1 MRERELS
8 VSVAM
13 CTYNGGP
20 YIEEQLD
27 SILRQTVQPCELVA
41 NDDGSSDDTVEILRE
56 FASRAP
62 FPVLIEENPS
72 NLGPTKNF
80 ERSMGRCRGDV
91 VVISDCDDIFVPR
104 KNEIIRDALMA
115 DPDLGCVFGDAKL
128 IRSDG
133 SPLGLTLWD
142 SIEFGN
148 EDQERFD
155 HGDIVDALFRRTIAF
170 GGVMGFRREIL
181 DVALPIP
188 LPWGHDNWT
197 ALVAAALYETKLV
210 REPLL
215 LYRTHQ
221 AQYSGTAK
229 VNIWEKVV
237 AAARPPEQEKD
248 WVPKGRSFGML
259 RDRLVENADRA
270 RSRSRYETVLGH
282 AAAKYEHMTV
292 REGLSSSALRRAATI
307 LGEAQTRRYHRYS
320 NGLASILR
328 DTVFGSR

>member
-20 YIEEQLD
+20 YIEEQLE

-155 HGDIVDALFRRTIAF
+155 HGDIVASCVAPRPFMAVAPAD
-170 GGVMGFRREIL
+170 
-181 DVALPIP
+181 DVDMP
-188 LPWGHDNWT
+188 
-197 ALVAAALYETKLV
+197 
-210 REPLL
+210 
-215 LYRTHQ
+215 
-221 AQYSGTAK
+221 
-229 VNIWEKVV
+229 
-237 AAARPPEQEKD
+237 
-248 WVPKGRSFGML
+248 
-259 RDRLVENADRA
+259 
-270 RSRSRYETVLGH
+270 
-282 AAAKYEHMTV
+282 
-292 REGLSSSALRRAATI
+292 RAAVDDFIRIVTP
-307 LGEAQTRRYHRYS
+307 AYS
-320 NGLASILR
+320 DRHGHFVVRQPPGDHYFTVEYFEWMVAWFDRFLR
-328 DTVFGSR
+328 GV